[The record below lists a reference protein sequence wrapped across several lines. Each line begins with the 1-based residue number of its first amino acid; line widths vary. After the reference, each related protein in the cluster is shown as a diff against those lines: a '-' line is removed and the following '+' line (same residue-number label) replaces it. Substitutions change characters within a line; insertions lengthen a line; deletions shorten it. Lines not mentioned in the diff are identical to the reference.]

1 MHEFKGKTYC
11 IGRCKATDIVIEY
24 HNNIKKLLLEDL
36 NKVRTE
42 VFYCG
47 DIL

>member
-42 VFYCG
+42 VF
-47 DIL
+47 LLW